1 MEIENTKIIT
11 QKPHI
16 SEDKNICFGC
26 EKEQDM
32 INKFFSFDILW
43 YASDSSEKLKKWKAF
58 TNVNVYKVSNEN
70 KFINI
75 IEKQTMLY
83 FIVITTDSFAQ
94 KTIPKLKKIFNHRIL
109 LFMV

>member
-32 INKFFSFDILW
+32 IINFFLLIFYGMRLIHLRNLKNR
-43 YASDSSEKLKKWKAF
+43 KL
-58 TNVNVYKVSNEN
+58 
-70 KFINI
+70 
-75 IEKQTMLY
+75 
-83 FIVITTDSFAQ
+83 
-94 KTIPKLKKIFNHRIL
+94 L
-109 LFMV
+109 LM